1 MSSGSACLCK
11 HTKVLWPFFDTFE
24 IGARKLHQW
33 WPAFETQTCC
43 GLGEVRSCR
52 FLFSKNTHT
61 NTHRNTHTPA
71 RARTAILIN
80 RSLSRPWIFALTLVD
95 AVTSLQQMHLA
106 PNHQHSDNVIRQL
119 ILACGGRW
127 CRCFFQQPGS
137 VLSLPFSER
146 LQEMTCGNRLL
157 DYWLSFIYSVFFA
170 VHQPQPAISH
180 QKLYTIPI
188 KSKHWPHSAGESS
201 FWHMFSVV
209 GLKIDFSGELTY
221 SWPLMT
227 HGYPWCAC
235 LQQIKI
241 EDGEG
246 ILSSQRPGNHQSS
259 LIESFLIS
267 MGYSRLNPNKRLN
280 IGFLH

>member
-61 NTHRNTHTPA
+61 ETHTHP

-157 DYWLSFIYSVFFA
+157 DYWLSFIYSVFFCCA
-170 VHQPQPAISH
+170 PTSTCHQPPEA
-180 QKLYTIPI
+180 LYNSNQIQTL
-188 KSKHWPHSAGESS
+188 AT
-201 FWHMFSVV
+201 FSWR
-209 GLKIDFSGELTY
+209 IIFLT
-221 SWPLMT
+221 
-227 HGYPWCAC
+227 HV
-235 LQQIKI
+235 
-241 EDGEG
+241 
-246 ILSSQRPGNHQSS
+246 
-259 LIESFLIS
+259 
-267 MGYSRLNPNKRLN
+267 
-280 IGFLH
+280 